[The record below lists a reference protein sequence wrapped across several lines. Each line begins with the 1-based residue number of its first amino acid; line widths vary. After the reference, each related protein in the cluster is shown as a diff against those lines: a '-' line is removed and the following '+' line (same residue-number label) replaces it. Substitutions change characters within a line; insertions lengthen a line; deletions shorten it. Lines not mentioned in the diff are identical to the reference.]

1 MGNMSD
7 LSTERKELLDKFT
20 KAKRELERANRENQA
35 LKAENEKLQDELVEK
50 GDAVQSLFSYIHT
63 KKS

>member
-20 KAKRELERANRENQA
+20 KAKRELDRATRENQA